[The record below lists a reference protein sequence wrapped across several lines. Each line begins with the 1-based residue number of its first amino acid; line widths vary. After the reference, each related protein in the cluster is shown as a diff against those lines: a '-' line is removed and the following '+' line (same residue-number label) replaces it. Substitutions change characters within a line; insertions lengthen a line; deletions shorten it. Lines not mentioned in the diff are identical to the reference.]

1 MQQTYIIKQ
10 NYLNENYKKIIDDFN
25 NNNHHGYIH
34 QKYNNRNNIISEI
47 NDYIIIKVNDTNIMK
62 CKVVNNYLNNNIQ
75 CGVFYIGRL
84 APNYNQ
90 WLLLEIVETYIKNNT
105 FNNSR

>member
-1 MQQTYIIKQ
+1 
-10 NYLNENYKKIIDDFN
+10 
-25 NNNHHGYIH
+25 
-34 QKYNNRNNIISEI
+34 
-47 NDYIIIKVNDTNIMK
+47 MK
-62 CKVVNNYLNNNIQ
+62 CKVVNNYLDNNIP

-105 FNNSR
+105 F